1 MKLLICGSRSIKD
14 FDLSSYVPEDTTMI
28 ISGGAKGIDT
38 VAEEYAVSR
47 NIPTT
52 IIRPDYARYGKG
64 AAPIKRNMQM
74 VDIAD
79 AILAIWDG
87 KSSGTKQTVEYAEK
101 QNKSTTVITVS
112 PEAK

>member
-14 FDLSSYVPEDTTMI
+14 FDLSPYVPEDTTMI

-52 IIRPDYARYGKG
+52 IIRPDYARYGKF
-64 AAPIKRNMQM
+64 AAPIKRNIRM
-74 VDIAD
+74 VDMAD
-79 AILAIWDG
+79 SVLAIWDG
-87 KSSGTKQTVEYAEK
+87 KSSGTKRTIEYAEK
-101 QNKSTTVITVS
+101 TGKSVTVITL
-112 PEAK
+112 